1 MEKNSLIT
9 DRIGPVVFRFA
20 MPFLVAN
27 ILQALYGAV
36 DMFVVGHYADS
47 AALSA
52 VSVGSQVMQTFT
64 SILMGLTTGGT
75 VLLGQRVGAK
85 DGKGAANAVGAMVA
99 LFSVVAVVLTVG
111 MFFTSEPFVHLL
123 QTPEAAVPH
132 AVTYVSICVL
142 GLPFITAYNTIA
154 SIFRGLGDS
163 KRPMICIAAACL
175 INVAGDFLLI
185 GGLGLGAKGAAIA
198 TVVAQGCSVV
208 VALLL
213 LARRGMPFPFAAS
226 DIRFHRAETGKIL
239 KVGLPLCLQDTLVNM
254 SFLIITAIINSM
266 GLVASAAVGVVG
278 RITGF
283 AFMPNGAFSSA
294 VATVAAQNIGA
305 GRQDRALKSLWAAVG
320 FSLIFQHAVLRVQP
334 VPAGDAD
341 LHLHVG
347 DGRHRRRRSIPARRC
362 LRRAADV
369 VRVLLQCLLQR
380 LRKFHD
386 LHDPQPDR
394 HLPGAYSAVL
404 DGQPHGGAVAVRHRS
419 GCARRIAV
427 LHRRLCGIL
436 PVSEEEV
443 QHDKA
448 ELTEYVPV
456 FSFRNRVCGCAK
468 AREFVILKSKYM
480 DRRED
485 VRHERRM
492 DAGDRAVDHHGIH
505 AGYGGQC
512 QRTVAG

>member
-99 LFSVVAVVLTVG
+99 LFSVVAVVLTAG

-163 KRPMICIAAACL
+163 KRPMLCIAAACL
-175 INVAGDFLLI
+175 INVAGDFVLI

-213 LARRGMPFPFAAS
+213 LARRGLPFPFAAS
-226 DIRFHRAETGKIL
+226 DIHFHRAETGKIL

-278 RITGF
+278 RITSF

-320 FSLIFQHAVLRVQP
+320 FSLIFSTLFCVYSQLLPETLIRIFT
-334 VPAGDAD
+334 
-341 LHLHVG
+341 
-347 DGRHRRRRSIPARRC
+347 SE
-362 LRRAADV
+362 ADV
-369 VRVLLQCLLQR
+369 IAAGAQYLRADAYDALLTSFVFCFNAYFSACGNSMISMIHSLIATFLVRIPLSWMVSRMAEPSLFGIGLAAPAASLFSIVVCVGYFQY
-380 LRKFHD
+380 LRKKS
-386 LHDPQPDR
+386 
-394 HLPGAYSAVL
+394 GASQL
-404 DGQPHGGAVAVRHRS
+404 S
-419 GCARRIAV
+419 
-427 LHRRLCGIL
+427 
-436 PVSEEEV
+436 
-443 QHDKA
+443 
-448 ELTEYVPV
+448 
-456 FSFRNRVCGCAK
+456 
-468 AREFVILKSKYM
+468 
-480 DRRED
+480 
-485 VRHERRM
+485 
-492 DAGDRAVDHHGIH
+492 
-505 AGYGGQC
+505 
-512 QRTVAG
+512 

>member
-99 LFSVVAVVLTVG
+99 LFSVVAVVLTAG

-163 KRPMICIAAACL
+163 KRPMLCIAAACL
-175 INVAGDFLLI
+175 INVAGDFVLI

-213 LARRGMPFPFAAS
+213 LARRGLPFPFAAS

-278 RITGF
+278 RITSF

-320 FSLIFQHAVLRVQP
+320 FSLIFSTLFCVYSQLLPETLIRIFT
-334 VPAGDAD
+334 
-341 LHLHVG
+341 
-347 DGRHRRRRSIPARRC
+347 SE
-362 LRRAADV
+362 ADV
-369 VRVLLQCLLQR
+369 IAAGAQYLRADAYDALLTSFVFCFNAYFSACGNSMISMIHSLIATFLVRIPLSWMVSRMAEPSLFGIGLAAPAASLFSIVVCVGYFQY
-380 LRKFHD
+380 LRKKSD
-386 LHDPQPDR
+386 ASQ
-394 HLPGAYSAVL
+394 
-404 DGQPHGGAVAVRHRS
+404 
-419 GCARRIAV
+419 
-427 LHRRLCGIL
+427 LC
-436 PVSEEEV
+436 
-443 QHDKA
+443 
-448 ELTEYVPV
+448 
-456 FSFRNRVCGCAK
+456 
-468 AREFVILKSKYM
+468 
-480 DRRED
+480 
-485 VRHERRM
+485 
-492 DAGDRAVDHHGIH
+492 
-505 AGYGGQC
+505 
-512 QRTVAG
+512 

>member
-163 KRPMICIAAACL
+163 KRPMICITAACL

-320 FSLIFQHAVLRVQP
+320 FSLIFSTLFCVYSQFLP
-334 VPAGDAD
+334 ET
-341 LHLHVG
+341 LICIFT
-347 DGRHRRRRSIPARRC
+347 SE
-362 LRRAADV
+362 ADV
-369 VRVLLQCLLQR
+369 IAAGAQYLRADAYDALLTSFVFCFNAYFSACGNSMISMIHSLIATFLVRIPLSWMVSRMAEPSLFGIGLAAPAASLFSIVVCVGYFLY
-380 LRKFHD
+380 LRKKS
-386 LHDPQPDR
+386 
-394 HLPGAYSAVL
+394 SATKL
-404 DGQPHGGAVAVRHRS
+404 
-419 GCARRIAV
+419 
-427 LHRRLCGIL
+427 
-436 PVSEEEV
+436 
-443 QHDKA
+443 
-448 ELTEYVPV
+448 
-456 FSFRNRVCGCAK
+456 N
-468 AREFVILKSKYM
+468 
-480 DRRED
+480 
-485 VRHERRM
+485 
-492 DAGDRAVDHHGIH
+492 
-505 AGYGGQC
+505 
-512 QRTVAG
+512 

>member
-99 LFSVVAVVLTVG
+99 LFSVVAVVLTAC

-163 KRPMICIAAACL
+163 KRPMLCIAAACL
-175 INVAGDFLLI
+175 INVAGDFVLI

-213 LARRGMPFPFAAS
+213 LARRGLPFPFAAS

-278 RITGF
+278 RITSF

-320 FSLIFQHAVLRVQP
+320 FSLIFSTLFCVYSQLLPETMIRIFT
-334 VPAGDAD
+334 
-341 LHLHVG
+341 
-347 DGRHRRRRSIPARRC
+347 SE
-362 LRRAADV
+362 ADV
-369 VRVLLQCLLQR
+369 IAAGAQYLRADAFDALLTSFVFCFNAYFSACGNSMISMIHSLIATFLVRIPLSWMVSCMAEPSLFGIGLAAPAASLFSIVVCVGYFQY
-380 LRKFHD
+380 LRKKS
-386 LHDPQPDR
+386 
-394 HLPGAYSAVL
+394 GASQL
-404 DGQPHGGAVAVRHRS
+404 S
-419 GCARRIAV
+419 
-427 LHRRLCGIL
+427 
-436 PVSEEEV
+436 
-443 QHDKA
+443 
-448 ELTEYVPV
+448 
-456 FSFRNRVCGCAK
+456 
-468 AREFVILKSKYM
+468 
-480 DRRED
+480 
-485 VRHERRM
+485 
-492 DAGDRAVDHHGIH
+492 
-505 AGYGGQC
+505 
-512 QRTVAG
+512 

>member
-85 DGKGAANAVGAMVA
+85 DGKGAANAVGTMVA
-99 LFSVVAVVLTVG
+99 LFSVVAVVLTAG

-163 KRPMICIAAACL
+163 KRPMLCIAAACL
-175 INVAGDFLLI
+175 INVAGDFVLI

-213 LARRGMPFPFAAS
+213 LARRGLPFPFAAS

-278 RITGF
+278 RITSF

-320 FSLIFQHAVLRVQP
+320 FSLIFSTLFCVYSQFLPETLIRIFT
-334 VPAGDAD
+334 
-341 LHLHVG
+341 
-347 DGRHRRRRSIPARRC
+347 SE
-362 LRRAADV
+362 ADV
-369 VRVLLQCLLQR
+369 IAAGAQYLRADAYDALLTSFVFCFNAYFSACGNSMISMIHSLIATFLVRIPLSWMVSRMAEPSLFGIGLAAPAASLFSIVVCVGYFQY
-380 LRKFHD
+380 LRMKS
-386 LHDPQPDR
+386 
-394 HLPGAYSAVL
+394 GASQL
-404 DGQPHGGAVAVRHRS
+404 S
-419 GCARRIAV
+419 
-427 LHRRLCGIL
+427 
-436 PVSEEEV
+436 
-443 QHDKA
+443 
-448 ELTEYVPV
+448 
-456 FSFRNRVCGCAK
+456 
-468 AREFVILKSKYM
+468 
-480 DRRED
+480 
-485 VRHERRM
+485 
-492 DAGDRAVDHHGIH
+492 
-505 AGYGGQC
+505 
-512 QRTVAG
+512 

>member
-99 LFSVVAVVLTVG
+99 LFSVVAVVLTAG

-163 KRPMICIAAACL
+163 KRPMLCIAAACL
-175 INVAGDFLLI
+175 INVAGDFVLI

-213 LARRGMPFPFAAS
+213 LARRGLPFPFAAS

-278 RITGF
+278 RITSF

-320 FSLIFQHAVLRVQP
+320 FSLIFSTLFCVYSQLLPETMIRIFT
-334 VPAGDAD
+334 
-341 LHLHVG
+341 
-347 DGRHRRRRSIPARRC
+347 SE
-362 LRRAADV
+362 ADV
-369 VRVLLQCLLQR
+369 IAAGAQYLRADAYDALLTSFVFCFNAYFSACGNSMISMIHSLIATFLVRIPLSWMVSRMAEPSLFGIGLAAPAASLFSIVVCVGYFQY
-380 LRKFHD
+380 LRKKS
-386 LHDPQPDR
+386 
-394 HLPGAYSAVL
+394 GASQL
-404 DGQPHGGAVAVRHRS
+404 S
-419 GCARRIAV
+419 
-427 LHRRLCGIL
+427 
-436 PVSEEEV
+436 
-443 QHDKA
+443 
-448 ELTEYVPV
+448 
-456 FSFRNRVCGCAK
+456 
-468 AREFVILKSKYM
+468 
-480 DRRED
+480 
-485 VRHERRM
+485 
-492 DAGDRAVDHHGIH
+492 
-505 AGYGGQC
+505 
-512 QRTVAG
+512 

>member
-99 LFSVVAVVLTVG
+99 LFSVVAVVLTAG

-163 KRPMICIAAACL
+163 KRPMLCIAAACL
-175 INVAGDFLLI
+175 INVAGDFVLI

-213 LARRGMPFPFAAS
+213 LARRGLPFPFAAS

-278 RITGF
+278 RITSF

-320 FSLIFQHAVLRVQP
+320 FSLIFSTLFCVYSQLLPETLIRIFT
-334 VPAGDAD
+334 
-341 LHLHVG
+341 
-347 DGRHRRRRSIPARRC
+347 SE
-362 LRRAADV
+362 ADV
-369 VRVLLQCLLQR
+369 IAAGAQYLRADAYDALLTSFVFCFNAYFSACGNSMISMIHSLIATFLVRIPLSWMVSRMAEPSLFGIGLAAPAASLFSIVVCVGYFQY
-380 LRKFHD
+380 LRKKS
-386 LHDPQPDR
+386 
-394 HLPGAYSAVL
+394 GASQL
-404 DGQPHGGAVAVRHRS
+404 S
-419 GCARRIAV
+419 
-427 LHRRLCGIL
+427 
-436 PVSEEEV
+436 
-443 QHDKA
+443 
-448 ELTEYVPV
+448 
-456 FSFRNRVCGCAK
+456 
-468 AREFVILKSKYM
+468 
-480 DRRED
+480 
-485 VRHERRM
+485 
-492 DAGDRAVDHHGIH
+492 
-505 AGYGGQC
+505 
-512 QRTVAG
+512 